1 MANIIILEGLSRTG
15 KSSITKYF
23 AEKYDYRN
31 ISFKNKMP
39 EYVEN
44 LPDFYHGI
52 HTLFNQIYREFPNE
66 TFILDRSF
74 LSELVYSKF
83 FNRKTYQKQSDVVS
97 NLLFDN
103 NFLLVYLSS
112 NFINYKERIPKDK
125 IVFSEKEFLQQKD
138 YFSWYF
144 EHFKNHDQ
152 SNTWKNKFLRLCTT
166 EKSIEHC
173 IREIENKLIEQN
185 IIKT

>member
-39 EYVEN
+39 EYVEH

-83 FNRKTYQKQSDVVS
+83 FNRKTYQKQSDVVT

-103 NFLLVYLSS
+103 NFLLVYLSN
-112 NFINYKERIPKDK
+112 NFTNYKERIPKDK
-125 IVFSEKEFLQQKD
+125 VIFSEKDFLEQKD
-138 YFSWYF
+138 SFSWYF
-144 EHFKNHDQ
+144 EHFKNHSHCD
-152 SNTWKNKFLRLCTT
+152 TWKNKFLRVDTT
-166 EKSIEHC
+166 VKSIEQS
-173 IREIENKLIEQN
+173 IQEIEAKLIEQN